1 MGTEIRIIIRI
12 LIETV
17 NNIKRANLMNWVIIT
32 TMAAILSIYGCMFRV
47 TLGIDSIVK
56 DFSSNLEVSVY
67 MKDLTDPVKFTSKV
81 KALPGIK
88 KVTLVPKA
96 KAWEDYKKQYSVL
109 DMENPLPDT
118 LHVIVTK
125 ADEVQPTVAKI
136 KEMPE
141 VESVNYPENIAQLL
155 RKLAGATTFVTI
167 LLVIVLGGLTLF
179 IISNTIQLLIQSYRR
194 EIEIMSMMGV
204 GGWYIKTPYVLQGA
218 IYGLIGAL
226 LALLPMYILQSNIV
240 KVYQY
245 FNSVPPQMNMNVVVL
260 AILAM
265 GIIVGSS
272 GSLISVHRHLKI

>member
-1 MGTEIRIIIRI
+1 
-12 LIETV
+12 
-17 NNIKRANLMNWVIIT
+17 MNWVIIT

-96 KAWEDYKKQYSVL
+96 KAWDDYKKQYSVL

-125 ADEVQPTVAKI
+125 ADEVQPTVAKL
-136 KEMPE
+136 KEMEE

-194 EIEIMSMMGV
+194 EIEIMSMMGS
-204 GGWYIKTPYVLQGA
+204 WWL
-218 IYGLIGAL
+218 
-226 LALLPMYILQSNIV
+226 
-240 KVYQY
+240 VY
-245 FNSVPPQMNMNVVVL
+245 
-260 AILAM
+260 
-265 GIIVGSS
+265 
-272 GSLISVHRHLKI
+272 